1 MVLRFHKR
9 NFARKEDRIMA
20 FKTLFL
26 AHAPDADKEQHRCFI
41 DTGKYQLDV
50 VIVKNQAEAL
60 EVSTR
65 LFKEKQ
71 IESILLCPGFTH
83 KDIAEIVAATDN
95 KVAVCVSRS
104 DGPGGRLSQE
114 ALKRAGFF

>member
-1 MVLRFHKR
+1 
-9 NFARKEDRIMA
+9 MA
-20 FKTLFL
+20 FRTLFM
-26 AHAPDADKEQHRCFI
+26 AHAPDADKDQHRCFI

-65 LFKEKQ
+65 LLREKK

-83 KDIAEIVAATDN
+83 RDIAEIVSATEN
-95 KVAVCVSRS
+95 KVSVCVARG
-104 DGPGGRLSQE
+104 DGPSNSISQE